1 MKKFRILG
9 IIAIIAILANF
20 IGGLDEDWKDFKK
33 GFEEGQSGATE
44 MYESGHHMIT
54 RVKLNVKPLSGT
66 TVDSLNNN
74 RVRSEERRV
83 GKECRIGCRSRW
95 SPYH

>member
-54 RVKLNVKPLSGT
+54 PCQTKCKAIIWN
-66 TVDSLNNN
+66 DS
-74 RVRSEERRV
+74 RFTEQQP
-83 GKECRIGCRSRW
+83 CR
-95 SPYH
+95 

>member
-44 MYESGHHMIT
+44 MYESGHHMICLLYT
-54 RVKLNVKPLSGT
+54 
-66 TVDSLNNN
+66 
-74 RVRSEERRV
+74 
-83 GKECRIGCRSRW
+83 
-95 SPYH
+95 SPSPRD

>member
-33 GFEEGQSGATE
+33 GFEEGHVWS
-44 MYESGHHMIT
+44 T
-54 RVKLNVKPLSGT
+54 RLKIS
-66 TVDSLNNN
+66 
-74 RVRSEERRV
+74 
-83 GKECRIGCRSRW
+83 IM
-95 SPYH
+95 